1 MRIASLFV
9 ILIVLT
15 SCGIKKDKS
24 AQEEE
29 STRNEYLQKGGE
41 IVNLSQAELLKNV
54 AQAMSTGGPD
64 YAIDFCNVHALSIQD
79 SLSALYNCEIRRIAT
94 KYRNPEDKPGTKT
107 ETDILGQYQDANQT
121 GESIGAKVY
130 IFDDQIKYYH
140 PILIK
145 NGACL
150 LCHGNPGEQIN
161 DQTMELINA
170 HYPADLA
177 TGFKMDDF
185 RGAWK
190 ITFKR

>member
-1 MRIASLFV
+1 MRIASLLL
-9 ILIVLT
+9 ILIALT
-15 SCGIKKDKS
+15 SCGMKKDKS
-24 AQEEE
+24 ALDEET
-29 STRNEYLQKGGE
+29 TRNEYLQKGGE
-41 IVNLSQAELLKNV
+41 VVNLSQAELLKNV
-54 AQAMSTGGPD
+54 AQAMNAGGPD
-64 YAIDFCNVHALSIQD
+64 YAVDFCNVHALSIND
-79 SLSALYNCEIRRIAT
+79 SLSTLYNCEIRRIAT

-107 ETDILGQYQDANQT
+107 ETDILSKYQEKNQL
-121 GESIGAKVY
+121 GESVGAEVY
-130 IFDDQIKYYH
+130 IFEDHIEYYH

-161 DQTMELINA
+161 DQTMEMINT

-190 ITFKR
+190 ITFNR